1 MFIAA
6 PDGLIFQ
13 QITLD
18 HPDFNAAA
26 LVHVRRF
33 LKYSSAKTTVSHLR
47 GGS

>member
-33 LKYSSAKTTVSHLR
+33 LKYSSAKDTRVN
-47 GGS
+47 